1 MPDKHQIRVKPCGD
15 GWTVECDEVGQPIL
29 FITGGRAE
37 HHARAMAA
45 AMAKAGCD
53 VRLLICDRKGDVVAI
68 GRHFSMRP
76 DGVWISVV

>member
-1 MPDKHQIRVKPCGD
+1 MPDKHEIRVKPCGD

-53 VRLLICDRKGDVVAI
+53 VRLLICLMGSGFQSPSAD
-68 GRHFSMRP
+68 GRAPAAAGSA
-76 DGVWISVV
+76 G